1 MMESKRSHSMT
12 SGRDG
17 KTTPP
22 ETLPGP
28 EGQEAGVRT
37 TEIGGVLVP
46 ESPASVEETGLDPEV
61 LLNLTLKLA
70 FVSPHFSSGSTAR
83 QLHLPFAL
91 ATELLERLRAE
102 KLVEVLGE
110 EGPLG
115 YRFRITQSGRERA
128 AWLMAI
134 SGYVGP
140 APVSLQAYSAM
151 LARQLPHLPEISA
164 AAVTTAISELVLS
177 ELSVE
182 IAGLA
187 ASSGRSLFLY
197 GPPGNGKTS
206 LGKLIHRAFRGSF
219 WIPHCIGV
227 DNHIIRVFDQQC
239 HTEAGEDV
247 PREASGRTDQRWV
260 RVHRPFVVVG
270 GELTLADLDL
280 IYDSAR
286 GYYEAPL
293 HLKANGGTFL
303 LDDFGCQSTPPNQLL
318 NRWIVPLEHQ
328 IDYLTLQTGQQIQV
342 PFRNML
348 VISTN
353 LDPDKVMAPG
363 LLRRMG
369 YRLCVKDPSPQQY
382 AIIFARYAAGCGI
395 EVPPGLLEWLL
406 GRYQAEQRRLH
417 GCEPRDLL
425 ERVRDICNYRG
436 LPVAL
441 TTEVMNLAWTGYF
454 LNKAPESDDIVTK

>member
-1 MMESKRSHSMT
+1 MMESKRSHSMA
-12 SGRDG
+12 SGPG
-17 KTTPP
+17 AKTATP
-22 ETLPGP
+22 ETSPNS
-28 EGQEAGVRT
+28 EGQERGVCT

-46 ESPASVEETGLDPEV
+46 ESPASLDQAGVDPEV

-70 FVSPHFSSGSTAR
+70 YVSTHFSTGSTSR
-83 QLHLPFAL
+83 QLHLPFPL
-91 ATELLERLRAE
+91 AAELLERLREE
-102 KLVEVLGE
+102 KMVEVLGE

-115 YRFRITQSGRERA
+115 YRFRITQPGRERA

-151 LARQLPHLPEISA
+151 LALQLPHLPAVSA
-164 AAVTTAISELVLS
+164 EAVTSAISDLVLS

-206 LGKLIHRAFRGSF
+206 LGRLIHRAFQGSF

-227 DNHIIRVFDQQC
+227 ENHIIRVFDPQC
-239 HTEAGEDV
+239 HTEASADI
-247 PREASGRTDQRWV
+247 PREASARSDQRWV
-260 RVHRPFVVVG
+260 RVRRPLVVVG

-303 LDDFGCQSTPPNQLL
+303 LDDFGSQSTPPNQLL

-328 IDYLTLQTGQQIQV
+328 FDYLTLGTGQQIQV
-342 PFRNML
+342 PFRNLL

-369 YRLCVKDPSPQQY
+369 YRLCVGDPSPQQY
-382 AIIFARYAAGCGI
+382 ALIFSRYAAKCSL
-395 EVPPGLLEWLL
+395 EVPPGLLDWLL
-406 GRYQAEQRRLH
+406 GRYQAENRRLH
-417 GCEPRDLL
+417 GCEPRDLID
-425 ERVRDICNYRG
+425 RARDICNYRG
-436 LPVAL
+436 LPVVL
-441 TTEVMNLAWTGYF
+441 TTEIVNLAWSGYF
-454 LNKAPESDDIVTK
+454 LNKALETSPPQL